1 MAKVTGE
8 GTIVQLE
15 KDKPKSKCR
24 KWQLRVPVGLDPR
37 TGKYRTR
44 TRRVNDM
51 TYTQAKKALR
61 DFIEE
66 IEDDKVWK
74 RTGTTFE
81 ECAADF
87 MERRDLSGEFSQNTQ
102 LRYRRCFKAVSRHI
116 GKAEVAL
123 ITPEMIEGMYAAMR
137 QGDTLSGKPSSGAYL
152 NQINK
157 TLDLMFR
164 DLVEREVIVR
174 NPIDKVATPKVDTKE
189 KRALT
194 PARMRQLVD
203 QLEVETSC
211 DIGYFLAITMGLRR
225 GEICALSWRDIDF
238 DNKVLTV
245 NHNFDAFRNLKEA
258 KTHAG
263 MRNLPMPEFV
273 CDALLRRKKAQ
284 QEYFSTRNYL
294 HRALKK
300 GWGEQTEDTP
310 VVLDFYAQRVSP
322 DTFGKWWERDRKLLG
337 LDGWCLHE
345 LRHSYL
351 SMLAQQGVHPK
362 VMQELA
368 GHASATI
375 TMDIYTHVNMDQK
388 REAAD
393 VMEDAFQS
401 IGAEEEFM
409 AKHAEDAPKGRPYK
423 VRHVR
428 PSRRTRAPEQA
439 PVQTEER
446 FVPDSY
452 QQPDR
457 PKFQVITTAPD
468 LRVSEAI

>member
-1 MAKVTGE
+1 
-8 GTIVQLE
+8 
-15 KDKPKSKCR
+15 
-24 KWQLRVPVGLDPR
+24 
-37 TGKYRTR
+37 
-44 TRRVNDM
+44 M

-66 IEDDKVWK
+66 IEDDRVWK

-284 QEYFSTRNYL
+284 QEYFLTRNYL
-294 HRALKK
+294 HRGLKK
-300 GWGEQTEDTP
+300 GWSEQTEDTP
-310 VVLDFYAQRVSP
+310 VVLDFYAQRVHP

-351 SMLAQQGVHPK
+351 SMLAQQGVHP
-362 VMQELA
+362 QGDA
-368 GHASATI
+368 GARRPRQRH
-375 TMDIYTHVNMDQK
+375 DHHGHLHPCEHGP
-388 REAAD
+388 EARGRRRHGGRFPEHRRRGGVHGEARR
-393 VMEDAFQS
+393 
-401 IGAEEEFM
+401 
-409 AKHAEDAPKGRPYK
+409 GRPEGPPLQGSP
-423 VRHVR
+423 R
-428 PSRRTRAPEQA
+428 PSVTPHEGAGTSPGTNRGTIRT
-439 PVQTEER
+439 R
-446 FVPDSY
+446 FVPAA
-452 QQPDR
+452 R
-457 PKFQVITTAPD
+457 PPQVPSNHH
-468 LRVSEAI
+468 RP